1 MPEFRRQKSAEEGA
15 KDKVTGTRQVRSA
28 KGRHTRS
35 WHSALSAL
43 LCPSSL
49 RLGILLIL
57 LAGIGVAQVRPGD
70 LKPQASGSKYYVWG
84 QVRSPGAF
92 SFLAAPDLFELISAA
107 GGPTEDANLTRV
119 IIIRAV
125 SQTRTRINLQAAL
138 NKGELVRLSPGD
150 VVMVPSSAWY
160 RIRTGLTVFTTIVSM
175 LTLP

>member
-1 MPEFRRQKSAEEGA
+1 MDHPVSACF
-15 KDKVTGTRQVRSA
+15 K
-28 KGRHTRS
+28 
-35 WHSALSAL
+35 
-43 LCPSSL
+43 
-49 RLGILLIL
+49 
-57 LAGIGVAQVRPGD
+57 
-70 LKPQASGSKYYVWG
+70 
-84 QVRSPGAF
+84 
-92 SFLAAPDLFELISAA
+92 DLFELISAA

-175 LTLP
+175 LTLAITLASWVG